1 MTEWVFNIRVR
12 PRTVDARSSSYVLG
26 KILLSR
32 VIFLLCSIEVAWNNL
47 RRLNSQESVDRML
60 LRMVLSLAVVLG
72 LWTPA
77 GAQDF
82 PTKPIH
88 IVIPYAPGGGSDI
101 LARPLAPDMAER
113 FKQSVVVDNKGGA
126 AGNIGTQMVARAEPD
141 GYTLLMANNSQAIN
155 PFIYKNVGY
164 DLAADFT
171 PISLVGTS
179 PAIVVVHKTLPAN
192 TLKELVA
199 MAQKSPGKLNF
210 GSPGAGTPGHLASL
224 LFNKL
229 AGINLVHVA
238 YKGSGPTT
246 MALLA
251 KEVDVFFGTPAAV
264 AAYIKS
270 GDFRALAVTSKER
283 FAAFPTVPTVAES
296 GIAGVP
302 PDFNIEIWWGL
313 LAPAKT
319 DPRILDKLQAA
330 VAAAVRDPKISE
342 RWLAQGMVPTTT
354 SRAEFQALIKSDL
367 QKWEKVVRENAITA
381 E

>member
-1 MTEWVFNIRVR
+1 
-12 PRTVDARSSSYVLG
+12 
-26 KILLSR
+26 
-32 VIFLLCSIEVAWNNL
+32 
-47 RRLNSQESVDRML
+47 ML
-60 LRMVLSLAVVLG
+60 LRVALG
-72 LWTPA
+72 LLVGLSGSIPA
-77 GAQDF
+77 GAQEF
-82 PTKPIH
+82 PARPIH

-101 LARPLAPDMAER
+101 LARPIAPDMSER
-113 FKQSVVVDNKGGA
+113 LRQPIVIDNKGGA
-126 AGNIGTQMVARAEPD
+126 AGNIGTQQVARAEPD

-155 PFIYKNVGY
+155 PFIYKNPGY
-164 DLAADFT
+164 DLAADFA

-179 PAIVVVHKTLPAN
+179 PAIVVVHKAVPAT
-192 TLKELVA
+192 TLKEFVA
-199 MAQKSPGKLNF
+199 LAQKSPGKLNF
-210 GSPGAGTPGHLASL
+210 GSPGVGTPGHLASL

-264 AAYIKS
+264 EPYIRS

-296 GIAGVP
+296 GITGVP
-302 PDFNIEIWWGL
+302 ADFRIEIWWGL

-342 RWLAQGMVPTTT
+342 RWLAQGKVPTST